1 MTLEEAIRSR
11 HSVRA
16 YTEAPICQEA
26 IAALQEEVAKCNQ
39 ESGLHLQLITEDKKA
54 FDCMMAHYGKF
65 RNVANYFVVA
75 GRKDDPQLERKCGYY
90 GERLVLLA
98 QQLGLNTCWVAL
110 TFKKNERMQL
120 ADGEKL
126 VCVIALGY
134 GNEEGRKHKIKTYND
149 VCDVN
154 DATETFR
161 KGVEYA
167 LLAPTS
173 LNQQRFKITMKD
185 GKGIVEPKWGF
196 YTKIDAGIAQY
207 HFDLAFE

>member
-1 MTLEEAIRSR
+1 MTIEEAIRSR

-16 YTEAPICQEA
+16 YTDAPLSTDA
-26 IAALQEEVAKCNQ
+26 IAALQAEVEKCNQ
-39 ESGLHLQLITEDKKA
+39 ESGLHLQLVTEDKKA

-75 GRKDDPQLERKCGYY
+75 GKKDDPQLERKCGYY

-110 TFKKNERMQL
+110 TFKKNERMSV
-120 ADGEKL
+120 ANDEKL
-126 VCVIALGY
+126 VCIISVGY
-134 GNEEGRKHKIKTYND
+134 GQDAGKSHKTKTYDD
-149 VCDVN
+149 VCDLKE
-154 DATETFR
+154 APETFK

-185 GKGIVEPKWGF
+185 GKGVVEPKWGF